1 MFFSTCQKLCFLCP
15 YYWIFLI
22 FYLYLILLVSISTCL
37 PICLPIIYLLE
48 HNCNSLQYP
57 KCVNLFFDK
66 FVLFNIGLNIRKPSS
81 FSCSLYRDGHLLF
94 WMSLFTSLQ
103 IQMVTISQ
111 RYIKDKWDKIHYTMG
126 LKSWQYFLQGSVDT
140 DSLIEERNIE

>member
-1 MFFSTCQKLCFLCP
+1 MCYSFSLFLIFFPCFLYPFKSSVSLKLIKIILGYMFLSTCQKLCFLYP

-22 FYLYLILLVSISTCL
+22 FYLYLILSVSISTCL

-66 FVLFNIGLNIRKPSS
+66 FILFNIGLNIRKASS
-81 FSCSLYRDGHLLF
+81 FSGSLYRDGHLLF

-103 IQMVTISQ
+103 ITNGNYLTEV
-111 RYIKDKWDKIHYTMG
+111 Y
-126 LKSWQYFLQGSVDT
+126 
-140 DSLIEERNIE
+140 